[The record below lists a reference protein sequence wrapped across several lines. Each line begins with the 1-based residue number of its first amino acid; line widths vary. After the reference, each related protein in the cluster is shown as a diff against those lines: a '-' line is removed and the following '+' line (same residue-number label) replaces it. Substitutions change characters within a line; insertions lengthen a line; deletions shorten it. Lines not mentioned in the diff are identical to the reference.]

1 MSGLPFPHIT
11 SSSSSQEEAP
21 KEPTTFWEALNVDLD
36 KEAQAKCNRIW
47 FERGEKAKACDS
59 LMALH
64 PEHPPVM
71 FTNEDPVLLFP
82 RGFVIHGEW
91 GQMSKC
97 DQELFF
103 FTHVDPEVDADGN
116 QIAVKDIRVYSS
128 TGRFLR
134 RFQDRRDWD
143 SDYGF
148 YFGIPISH
156 DPGMLY
162 RRGGDGIN
170 VRELSKGLTKEDVYE
185 NEEGL
190 IVGIDQHPHYTEKSR
205 VVHCGRIPFLVQ
217 YDGNADYISYFI
229 RNMITDEVSHF
240 IFTLGKNEI
249 FDDSVIYLRGE
260 FYSHVTKR
268 DHVRNRRTSRIIHG
282 RSNKTVWQGD
292 NEVDGIVTGT
302 DFISLSVVEDGVTTV
317 YVLQ

>member
-1 MSGLPFPHIT
+1 MN
-11 SSSSSQEEAP
+11 SSSSSQVITSSPSQEEVP
-21 KEPTTFWEALNVDLD
+21 KIPTTFWEALNADLD
-36 KEAQAKCNRIW
+36 KEAQAECNRIW
-47 FERGEKAKACDS
+47 FERGEKAKACEA

-71 FTNEDPVLLFP
+71 FTDEDIAPLVP
-82 RGFVIHGEW
+82 HIFVIRGEW
-91 GQMSKC
+91 IQMCKC

-103 FTHVDPEVDADGN
+103 FTYVDPEVDADGN
-116 QIAVKDIRVYSS
+116 EITVKDIRVYSS
-128 TGRFLR
+128 TGRLLR
-134 RFQDRRDWD
+134 RFQDRRDWGD
-143 SDYGF
+143 HYGF

-156 DPGMLY
+156 NPAMPY
-162 RRGGDGIN
+162 RQGGDVIN
-170 VRELSKGLTKEDVYE
+170 VSELSKGLTDEDVYE

-190 IVGIDQHPHYTEKSR
+190 IVGVDQHPHYTKEAR

-229 RNMITDEVSHF
+229 RNMQNNEVSHF

-260 FYSHVTKR
+260 FYFHLTKR

-282 RSNKTVWQGD
+282 RSDKIVWQGD
-292 NEVDGIVTGT
+292 NEANDIVTGT
-302 DFISLSVVEDGVTTV
+302 DFISLSVVENGLTRV